1 MSVVA
6 IILARKNSKG
16 LKNKNIKLLNGKP
29 LIYHS
34 IDILKKRRLINDIIV
49 SSDSKKI
56 RDMAIKRGVKAPF
69 LRPKSLS
76 TDNATSD
83 KALRHCLKFLNKK
96 KLYPTIVVYLQITE
110 PLRKLWMIEKCIK
123 VLKNRMDQFNVS
135 HDDLWW
141 YKDLRRFGTVPHSGF
156 GLGFER
162 IVLFATGMNN
172 IRDVIPFPRTPN
184 NALF

>member
-34 IDILKKRRLINDIIV
+34 IDILKKSRLINDIIV

-56 RDMAIKRGVKAPF
+56 RDMALKRGAKAPF

-76 TDNATSD
+76 NDNATSD

-96 KLYPTIVVYLQITE
+96 KLYPKIIVYLQITE

-123 VLKNRMDQFNVS
+123 VLKNRKEIDTAFMVKKFYKN
-135 HDDLWW
+135 LWEKNKKN
-141 YKDLRRFGTVPHSGF
+141 YIRTTNEKY
-156 GLGFER
+156 GLQR
-162 IVLFATGMNN
+162 Q
-172 IRDVIPFPRTPN
+172 
-184 NALF
+184 